1 MTLTILILIYLF
13 AVCLALSLL
22 YGPLRK
28 ALDPERRRAAG
39 TIIVSAVLGV
49 LFMFPLIGAL
59 VPDGPVCWFFQK
71 WGNIIAGYM
80 IYFFG
85 MLLVV
90 RIIEG
95 IVHKTLPIICVQWH
109 PELMYKAPV
118 SGAADYGKLFEYF
131 ALLITEYHEKK

>member
-22 YGPLRK
+22 YKPLRK
-28 ALDPERRRAAG
+28 ALDPEHCRAAG

-95 IVHKTLPIICVQWH
+95 ITDYDEYKGSSTL
-109 PELMYKAPV
+109 LLAD
-118 SGAADYGKLFEYF
+118 SGSDSG
-131 ALLITEYHEKK
+131 YHQ

>member
-1 MTLTILILIYLF
+1 MNLTIMIRIYLF
-13 AVCLALSLL
+13 AVCLALCLL

-28 ALDPERRRAAG
+28 ALDPEHRRAAG
-39 TIIVSAVLGV
+39 TILVLAVLMV

-59 VPDGPVCWFFQK
+59 VPDGLVCWFFQK

-90 RIIEG
+90 RIIDRS
-95 IVHKTLPIICVQWH
+95 TL
-109 PELMYKAPV
+109 
-118 SGAADYGKLFEYF
+118 
-131 ALLITEYHEKK
+131 